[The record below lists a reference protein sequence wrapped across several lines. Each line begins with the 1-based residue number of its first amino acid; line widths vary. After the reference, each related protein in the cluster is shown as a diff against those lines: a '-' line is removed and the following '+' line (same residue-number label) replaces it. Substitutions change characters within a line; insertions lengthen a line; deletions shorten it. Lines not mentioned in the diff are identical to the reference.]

1 MKIKLVSTI
10 GVHCS
15 SIDDGQEFFNQIY
28 PELKEGRSVE
38 VDFTGVESILTPFLR
53 TPRRL
58 LGYLG
63 KETVMERLSYAIF
76 HRSN

>member
-10 GVHCS
+10 GFHCS

-38 VDFTGVESILTPFLR
+38 VDFKGEVSILS
-53 TPRRL
+53 
-58 LGYLG
+58 
-63 KETVMERLSYAIF
+63 ERPSLS
-76 HRSN
+76 SG